1 MSVDVGTDNAKLDP
15 EWTSGYG
22 NFRMK
27 RIISWT
33 DIYLEGVRAVVQEL
47 QHVPDV
53 LGVLDHEVQL
63 HVKLAPDQLKLADL
77 GYHLI
82 S

>member
-1 MSVDVGTDNAKLDP
+1 
-15 EWTSGYG
+15 
-22 NFRMK
+22 MK

-53 LGVLDHEVQL
+53 LRVLDHEVQL
-63 HVKLAPDQLKLADL
+63 HVKLAPDQLKLPDL
-77 GYHLI
+77 GHNLI

>member
-1 MSVDVGTDNAKLDP
+1 
-15 EWTSGYG
+15 
-22 NFRMK
+22 MK

-33 DIYLEGVRAVVQEL
+33 DIYLEGVGAVVQQL

>member
-1 MSVDVGTDNAKLDP
+1 
-15 EWTSGYG
+15 
-22 NFRMK
+22 MK
-27 RIISWT
+27 RIINRTSM
-33 DIYLEGVRAVVQEL
+33 YLEGVGAVVQQL

>member
-1 MSVDVGTDNAKLDP
+1 
-15 EWTSGYG
+15 
-22 NFRMK
+22 MK

-33 DIYLEGVRAVVQEL
+33 DIYLEGVRAVVQQL

-63 HVKLAPDQLKLADL
+63 HVKLALDQLKLADL

>member
-1 MSVDVGTDNAKLDP
+1 M
-15 EWTSGYG
+15 
-22 NFRMK
+22 
-27 RIISWT
+27 
-33 DIYLEGVRAVVQEL
+33 YLEGVGAVVQQL

>member
-1 MSVDVGTDNAKLDP
+1 
-15 EWTSGYG
+15 
-22 NFRMK
+22 MK
-27 RIISWT
+27 RIINRTSM
-33 DIYLEGVRAVVQEL
+33 YLEGVGAVVQQL

-77 GYHLI
+77 GHHLI

>member
-27 RIISWT
+27 RIINRT
-33 DIYLEGVRAVVQEL
+33 NIYLERMGAVVQEL
-47 QHVPDV
+47 EHVPDV
-53 LGVLDHEVQL
+53 LRVLDHEVQL

-77 GYHLI
+77 GHHLI